1 MSGFGD
7 IGYTSGG
14 GGDIGGGRGSGYSYG
29 GGRQATPRVTI
40 AQISENLQNFQ
51 HNVSL
56 LQNLVESMDR
66 NAEALAQV
74 DSQVAVVHDL
84 SVRIGQQLTDQVSF
98 IESRPRDEATS
109 LKITHAKLG
118 KDYNRVLQQFRVAE
132 DRARQK
138 QRAIGSRRREGGPG
152 SNGSRVVRD
161 KAVLDQDERLRV
173 AMQQQAIDE
182 AIVRE
187 REDEIREIHQNVT
200 KVNEIFK
207 DLAEIVNDQQEDINT
222 VEAMIEKSH
231 AHARSGLD
239 QVEKA
244 NEHQQGCVV
253 S

>member
-1 MSGFGD
+1 M
-7 IGYTSGG
+7 
-14 GGDIGGGRGSGYSYG
+14 
-29 GGRQATPRVTI
+29 
-40 AQISENLQNFQ
+40 
-51 HNVSL
+51 
-56 LQNLVESMDR
+56 
-66 NAEALAQV
+66 V

-84 SVRIGQQLTDQVSF
+84 SVRIGQQLTDQVAY
-98 IESRPRDEATS
+98 IEQRPRDEASS
-109 LKITHAKLG
+109 LKVTHAKLG

-132 DRARQK
+132 DMARQK
-138 QRAIGSRRREGGPG
+138 QRAMGSRNRGAGTESGG
-152 SNGSRVVRD
+152 RVVRD
-161 KAVLDQDERLRV
+161 RAVVKQDERLRV
-173 AMQQQAIDE
+173 QMQEQAINE

>member
-1 MSGFGD
+1 M
-7 IGYTSGG
+7 
-14 GGDIGGGRGSGYSYG
+14 
-29 GGRQATPRVTI
+29 
-40 AQISENLQNFQ
+40 
-51 HNVSL
+51 
-56 LQNLVESMDR
+56 
-66 NAEALAQV
+66 V

-84 SVRIGQQLTDQVSF
+84 SVRIGQQLTDQVAY
-98 IESRPRDEATS
+98 IEQRPRDEASS
-109 LKITHAKLG
+109 LKVTHAKLG

-132 DRARQK
+132 DMARQK
-138 QRAIGSRRREGGPG
+138 QRAMGSRNRGAGTESGG
-152 SNGSRVVRD
+152 RVVRD
-161 KAVLDQDERLRV
+161 RAVVKQDERLRV
-173 AMQQQAIDE
+173 QMQEQAINE

-200 KVNEIFK
+200 KVNEVGHLQYANPTGRQMRNPPGHARRVRASLLVDPTHLPQIFK